1 MDFIIW
7 ALVIGAVGGIIAGV
21 LSVIAGRKNRKR
33 SAAELSS
40 QGFNITKE
48 IGDLKLNEPE
58 KKWCIISDFGKSKIY
73 NYSDVNDFE
82 LVEDGEKYKSK
93 GGILRSVVGGVTF
106 GAVGAIVGAST
117 AQRTTTI
124 NSMYITI
131 YTKKGDLEKIDLITT
146 TTKKDSA
153 LYRLSKLN
161 AENIMA
167 MLSAMKGNTFESE
180 PENDSRPGTIS
191 SADEIR
197 KYKQLLDDGIIS
209 AEEFEEKKKQLLNS

>member
-7 ALVIGAVGGIIAGV
+7 ALVLGVIGGVIGGV
-21 LSVIAGRKNRKR
+21 WSVIAGSKNRKK
-33 SAAELSS
+33 SVAELSS

-58 KKWCIISDFGKSKIY
+58 KKWCIVSDFGKSRIY

-131 YTKKGDLEKIDLITT
+131 YTKKGDLERINLIST
-146 TTKKDSA
+146 TTKRDSA

-197 KYKQLLDDGIIS
+197 KYKQLLDEGIIS

>member
-1 MDFIIW
+1 MDIIIW
-7 ALVIGAVGGIIAGV
+7 ALVIGVIGGIAGGIW
-21 LSVIAGRKNRKR
+21 SVVAGSKNRKR

-48 IGDLKLNEPE
+48 IGDLKLNEPG
-58 KKWCIISDFGKSKIY
+58 KKWCIVSDFGKSPIY

-82 LVEDGEKYKSK
+82 LVEDGEKYKSQ
-93 GGILRSVVGGVTF
+93 GGVLRSVVGGVTF
-106 GAVGAIVGAST
+106 GVVGAIVGAST
-117 AQRTTTI
+117 AKKTTTI

-131 YTKKGDLEKIDLITT
+131 YTKNGSLEKITLISTT
-146 TTKKDSA
+146 TQRDSA

-167 MLSAMKGNTFESE
+167 MLSAMKGNTFEAESE
-180 PENDSRPGTIS
+180 SETSSIS

-209 AEEFEEKKKQLLNS
+209 AEEFEEKKKQLLNI